1 MGVQNG
7 EDHNRQCAEKNHPA
21 LVLIPLF
28 QWYSFELDMAVLIS
42 LFVLVVSDVV
52 VLVYLYS
59 QFIMARRAVSGQQHI
74 HLRGKD
80 VRKRLLAVSIP
91 TTGLR
96 IFMRLSMRLNPF

>member
-1 MGVQNG
+1 M
-7 EDHNRQCAEKNHPA
+7 
-21 LVLIPLF
+21 LIPLF

-59 QFIMARRAVSGQQHI
+59 QFIMARRALSYQQHI

-80 VRKRLLAVSIP
+80 VRKDCLLFQFLQQDCVF
-91 TTGLR
+91 
-96 IFMRLSMRLNPF
+96 FMRLSMQLNPF